1 MNYKRILIAIDD
13 RDNSTNVAKTG
24 FELAEQLKAEVAIVY
39 AVDLSKV
46 IRNYDMINPELGLFI
61 KDSIVESKESANKA
75 IDSLVHK
82 FNRDKKITR
91 FTPEG
96 SPREVIL
103 EVSDDWKADLI
114 VIGLHGKSGIGIF
127 FMGSISQYIS
137 LHSTVPVLIVPQIE
151 ETKE

>member
-24 FELAEQLKAEVAIVY
+24 FELADQLKAEVAIVY

-46 IRNYDMINPELGLFI
+46 IRNYDMVNPELGLFI

-82 FNRDKKITR
+82 FNRDKEITR

-96 SPREVIL
+96 SPREVII
-103 EVSDDWKADLI
+103 EVSEDWKADLI

-151 ETKE
+151 ETKK